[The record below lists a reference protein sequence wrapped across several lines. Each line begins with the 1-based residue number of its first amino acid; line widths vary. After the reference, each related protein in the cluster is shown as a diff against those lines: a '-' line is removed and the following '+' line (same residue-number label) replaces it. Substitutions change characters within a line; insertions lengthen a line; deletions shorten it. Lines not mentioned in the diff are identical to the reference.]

1 MDLHFTRSFLS
12 SYRKTEILSKITNQ
26 TEKQMHH
33 IKGAF
38 RSLSTIYDEAIP
50 KYG

>member
-1 MDLHFTRSFLS
+1 MDLHFTRSILS
-12 SYRKTEILSKITNQ
+12 SYRKSEILSKITDQ

-33 IKGAF
+33 IRGAF
-38 RSLSTIYDEAIP
+38 RSSSTMYDEAIP